1 MTRGAEI
8 YVRIITFLVGLV
20 LTALGIVCILW
31 YAGVDPLASWLNDS
45 WPKSQLNDADN
56 TSWWFTTL
64 VVTALIIILLCLNS
78 IVQLSKRRTVD
89 TLIIDG
95 DQPGGA
101 IHIELS
107 DVGRA
112 IARDLETKPI
122 IRTAS
127 AHAVR
132 DHGVDTLDIDV
143 QAPADVPL
151 TTLIKTAEQV
161 SADVP
166 VAVAYCGPTSRI
178 FLRLDKVRRPDGTTS
193 SARYRGVQEI
203 PYSDIEK
210 DGNALRQQN
219 DSSSTREGK
228 EA

>member
-143 QAPADVPL
+143 QAPADVP
-151 TTLIKTAEQV
+151 
-161 SADVP
+161 

-210 DGNALRQQN
+210 DGNALPQQN